1 MFERFAAH
9 ARDAVSRA
17 IEDAGRRGDRKVAT
31 DHLLIGILWDPAI
44 AAEIGTSLEATRRA
58 VDQLDRDA
66 LSAVGVDTAAFGQ
79 LVAAAGAVRLP
90 FTPGAKAVLKRT
102 LAHAAAEKSRR
113 IETRH
118 MLQALRERRA
128 PDPAAELLA
137 VLLPSTEAGTAADE
151 R

>member
-1 MFERFAAH
+1 MFERFAAQ

-17 IEDAGRRGDRKVAT
+17 IEDACRRGDRKVAT
-31 DHLLIGILWDPAI
+31 DHLLIGILHDPTI
-44 AAEIGTSLEATRRA
+44 AAEVGTSLEATRRA

-79 LVAAAGAVRLP
+79 LAPAAGAVRLP
-90 FTPGAKAVLKRT
+90 LTPGAKSVLKRT
-102 LAHAAAEKSRR
+102 LAHATAERSRR

-137 VLLPSTEAGTAADE
+137 ALRSSTG